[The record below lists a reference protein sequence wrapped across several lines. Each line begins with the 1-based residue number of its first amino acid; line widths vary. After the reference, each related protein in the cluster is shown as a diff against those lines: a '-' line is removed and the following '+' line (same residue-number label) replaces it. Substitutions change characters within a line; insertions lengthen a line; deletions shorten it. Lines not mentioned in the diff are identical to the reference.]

1 MWLCVDR
8 IEKGIAVLLDD
19 GEGVYRIS
27 VDAYTA
33 LTGRTPAESD
43 VLRAEAE
50 GDRIL
55 SAVYDEAETSARKAA
70 ARARLNRLF
79 GR

>member
-1 MWLCVDR
+1 MWLCIDR
-8 IEKGIAVLLDD
+8 IEGDTVILLDD

-33 LTGRTPAESD
+33 LTGRAPAESD

-50 GDRIL
+50 GGRIL
-55 SAVYDEAETSARKAA
+55 TAVYDEAETSARKAT
-70 ARARLNRLF
+70 ARARLDRLF